1 MLGCCGRAHCGF
13 LSHLSPP
20 SGGLAIQY
28 VMDNQREVTK
38 LDFFREK
45 PFRGKIMALEKE
57 AFWKNTWVSFC
68 LQEKSVIGA
77 LLLARHRRFRGAGA
91 HHWIEPDPGVP
102 HTCSAAPQPHQDG
115 KDTHP
120 ARLHWAAVSKYSTRE
135 PWQCPLC
142 LPCQ

>member
-1 MLGCCGRAHCGF
+1 MLGCCGRVHCGF
-13 LSHLSPP
+13 LSLLSPP

-38 LDFFREK
+38 LDFFR
-45 PFRGKIMALEKE
+45 GKIWLWRKKPSGRIPG
-57 AFWKNTWVSFC
+57 F
-68 LQEKSVIGA
+68 
-77 LLLARHRRFRGAGA
+77 LAQRRGRRFKGAEA

-102 HTCSAAPQPHQDG
+102 HMCSAAPQPHQDG

-135 PWQCPLC
+135 SWQCPLC